1 MSRYGPNG
9 ELFQCSGCHMFNYIT
24 GYKINRLGIRL
35 KTCLRCVAREKTP
48 KRVEGRK
55 AQAQKRSPPPAAC
68 APAPAADVAEA
79 DLAAAL
85 EVLLN

>member
-9 ELFQCSGCHMFNYIT
+9 ELFKCSGCHMFNYIT

-55 AQAQKRSPPPAAC
+55 AQVQKRSSAART
-68 APAPAADVAEA
+68 PADVVEA

>member
-55 AQAQKRSPPPAAC
+55 AQVQKRSSAAC
-68 APAPAADVAEA
+68 TPAPANDVVEA